1 MLSSDSRPSSVMF
14 LKIRY
19 NHIHFATEPG
29 KEMEAEN
36 DFPRAFRREQSSEAM
51 RRRCL
56 EPKPAT
62 DKAALGPR

>member
-51 RRRCL
+51 RRGGVWSQS
-56 EPKPAT
+56 PAT
-62 DKAALGPR
+62 GKAA